1 MKINVKEAKNGGVE
15 LRPDYLEKM
24 RAKYNAIYTELYN
37 GGAYNWADVEKGE
50 NMAKK
55 GHPLAAV
62 LMLARQDLFTS
73 DRECA
78 ALAIMEKR
86 GGFWR

>member
-1 MKINVKEAKNGGVE
+1 MKINVKEAKSAGVE

-24 RAKYNAIYTELYN
+24 RKEYNALYAELYD
-37 GGAYNWADVEKGE
+37 GGYNWGDVVDGE
-50 NMAKK
+50 NMAKN

-78 ALAIMEKR
+78 ALAIMERR

>member
-1 MKINVKEAKNGGVE
+1 MKINVTDGKNTGVE
-15 LRPDYLEKM
+15 LRAEYMQKL
-24 RAKYNAIYTELYN
+24 RAEYNAIYTELYN
-37 GGAYNWADVEKGE
+37 GGAYSWGDVEKGE
-50 NMAKK
+50 SMAKK

-62 LMLARQDLFTS
+62 LMLARQDIFTS

-78 ALAIMEKR
+78 ALAIMERR